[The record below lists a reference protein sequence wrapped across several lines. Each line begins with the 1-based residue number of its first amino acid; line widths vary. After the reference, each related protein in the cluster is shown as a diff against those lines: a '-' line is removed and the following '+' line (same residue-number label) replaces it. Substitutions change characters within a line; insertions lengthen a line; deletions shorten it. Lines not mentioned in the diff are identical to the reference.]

1 MNRLLVP
8 SPPAPT
14 ACLTLVPSGVLIFPP
29 GKEKLIK
36 EELIKSEKEL
46 TISFIFIS
54 FIYQVSRRN
63 ASKQKLDENW
73 IEHFFFPPSF
83 CLFVNLRKFDKIVG
97 SGIVCLIQINLMKE
111 KRRGKPSDYPP
122 LIRPKLLRN
131 TDDRTNIQQWLAV
144 ITRQFRHKSQCI
156 YFAQSYDVI
165 KVMSWCEL
173 RDYAWLSPE

>member
-8 SPPAPT
+8 SVPT
-14 ACLTLVPSGVLIFPP
+14 ACFTLVPSGVLSFPP
-29 GKEKLIK
+29 GNWW
-36 EELIKSEKEL
+36 EEMIRRGKKNQHL
-46 TISFIFIS
+46 IFIS
-54 FIYQVSRRN
+54 LFIKSLD
-63 ASKQKLDENW
+63 ATPAKQKLDENW